1 MLILAKGLVRFVAG
15 GLRWAVPAGFG
26 AGRFLWAHWV
36 DQGVVQRRLRGMRA
50 NKTSYERMQRV
61 SAILAKRFSG
71 KSLAD
76 IGAEEKPAISPQAV
90 QQLIGRALAVIP
102 KQSTDQIRLLE
113 AGRLDAMQNA
123 LWERCLAGDIGAI
136 NTALRIMVRR
146 AAMLGL
152 DLQPGFGRE
161 DGDPGVVRVE
171 IIGNPEIERVRW
183 LEAERERLLALTEG
197 SALPSTTLN

>member
-1 MLILAKGLVRFVAG
+1 
-15 GLRWAVPAGFG
+15 
-26 AGRFLWAHWV
+26 
-36 DQGVVQRRLRGMRA
+36 MRA

-123 LWERCLAGDIGAI
+123 LWEQCLAGDIGAI

-161 DGDPGVVRVE
+161 DGDGDPGVVRVE
-171 IIGNPEIERVRW
+171 IIGNPEPQRVKW
-183 LEAERERLLALTEG
+183 LESEVRRLRELEAGIAPTEPT
-197 SALPSTTLN
+197 SPTTH

>member
-1 MLILAKGLVRFVAG
+1 
-15 GLRWAVPAGFG
+15 
-26 AGRFLWAHWV
+26 
-36 DQGVVQRRLRGMRA
+36 
-50 NKTSYERMQRV
+50 
-61 SAILAKRFSG
+61 
-71 KSLAD
+71 
-76 IGAEEKPAISPQAV
+76 
-90 QQLIGRALAVIP
+90 
-102 KQSTDQIRLLE
+102 
-113 AGRLDAMQNA
+113 MQNA

-136 NTALRIMVRR
+136 NTALKIMVRR

-161 DGDPGVVRVE
+161 DGDGDRGVVRVE

>member
-1 MLILAKGLVRFVAG
+1 
-15 GLRWAVPAGFG
+15 
-26 AGRFLWAHWV
+26 
-36 DQGVVQRRLRGMRA
+36 MRA

-113 AGRLDAMQNA
+113 ASRLDAMQAA
-123 LWERCLAGDIGAI
+123 LWPQCLLGDIAAI
-136 NTALRIMVRR
+136 DRVLAIMKRR
-146 AAMLGL
+146 AQMLGL
-152 DLQPGFGRE
+152 DLRPAVYSDVE
-161 DGDPGVVRVE
+161 DGDGDHVVRVE
-171 IIGNPEIERVRW
+171 IIGNPEPQRVKW
-183 LEAERERLLALTEG
+183 LEAERERLLGVIEG
-197 SALPSTTLN
+197 VPHTVN